1 MKLNDPEVATRYMN
15 NLKSQI
21 GINEYALELDNGNW
35 TVCKQIISNA
45 AEVIKEEGR
54 RKGSVKR
61 QH

>member
-1 MKLNDPEVATRYMN
+1 MVTGLSVN
-15 NLKSQI
+15 
-21 GINEYALELDNGNW
+21 
-35 TVCKQIISNA
+35 SNA